1 MVLIKEKLVSTSC
14 VGKGRTNQSAEVDLV
29 LTEDKPD
36 VKEFLYTEA
45 KPVVNGVEVQNGRV
59 LVYGTVKFCPIYLAT
74 DGQIKS
80 LSAQTTFTDV
90 IDVSGAEQGMKAN
103 VCCTADKVEFR
114 NLNGRKLTAK
124 AVLSIDASVMK
135 ETEQEAV
142 SEIEEEKAEVKRGKF
157 DYIKKNATVT
167 NLFNINDQV
176 EISGEMPA
184 VFEIIKADGKISNT
198 NYKVINN
205 KIVVKANLDT
215 TILYTDDK
223 EKKPCFVSVSVP
235 FTEVLEIEGITEDWN
250 LIQNMEVCE
259 ISCKLSDDGNS
270 DRRIVDIDALVE
282 SRTETSEN
290 KSAEFI
296 SDCFGIE
303 KQALLTKE
311 DIRLKQCSGEV
322 KLQSGVRGQIEIK
335 ELPPVSRVYNLAGR
349 AKIQKLE
356 QENGQIALHGVV
368 STELTYISDDENQP
382 ICSVEKE
389 IPFKELIQ
397 SLDNDN
403 SEADLEVHV
412 TGMSYTLSDTSN
424 IEVRGNVEIKG
435 MLTKTVNQS
444 VITDIS
450 MNETEKK
457 SPEASLT
464 VCFVNK
470 NDSLWDIAKRYSTS
484 IASICEVN
492 NLKENETISG
502 KKLIVPKYR

>member
-45 KPVVNGVEVQNGRV
+45 KAVVNGTEVQNGRV

-90 IDVSGAEQGMKAN
+90 IDVLGAEQGMKAD
-103 VCCTADKVEFR
+103 VCCKTERVEFK

-124 AVLSIDASVMK
+124 AMLEIEASVME

-142 SEIEEEKAEVKRGKF
+142 SQVEEEKAEVKREKF
-157 DYIKKNATVT
+157 DYVKKNATVT
-167 NLFNINDQV
+167 SLFNINDQV

-184 VFEIIKADGKISNT
+184 VFEILKADGKISNSS
-198 NYKVINN
+198 YKIINN
-205 KIVVKANLDT
+205 KIVIKANLDT

-223 EKKPCFVSVSVP
+223 ERKPCFVSVSVP
-235 FTEVLEIEGITEDWN
+235 FTEVLEVEGITEDWN

-259 ISCKLSDDGNS
+259 ISCKLADDSNT
-270 DRRIVDIDALVE
+270 RRIIDIDALVE

-290 KSAEFI
+290 KSAELI

-311 DIRLKQCSGEV
+311 EIKLKQSSGEV
-322 KLQSGVRGQIEIK
+322 KLQSGIRGQIEIK
-335 ELPPVSRVYNLAGR
+335 EMPPVSRVYNLAGK
-349 AKIQKLE
+349 AKIQRLE
-356 QENGQIALHGVV
+356 QENGQIALCGVV
-368 STELTYISDDENQP
+368 ATELTYISDDENRP

-389 IPFKELIQ
+389 LPFKELIN

-412 TGMSYTLSDTSN
+412 TGMSYTLSDASN

-435 MLTKTVNQS
+435 MITKTVNKS
-444 VITDIS
+444 VITDIT
-450 MNETEKK
+450 MNETEGK

-492 NLKENETISG
+492 NLKENEMIGG